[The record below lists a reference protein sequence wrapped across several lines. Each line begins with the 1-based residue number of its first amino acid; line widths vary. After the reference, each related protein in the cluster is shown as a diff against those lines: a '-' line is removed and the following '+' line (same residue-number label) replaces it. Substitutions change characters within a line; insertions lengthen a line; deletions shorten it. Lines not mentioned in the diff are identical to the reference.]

1 MDGHSGFP
9 VQTQFPDI
17 KEPTMSAENEKVRD
31 LPEKKLDSDKAS
43 QVKGGGTYTP
53 KKGQ

>member
-1 MDGHSGFP
+1 MNTD
-9 VQTQFPDI
+9 
-17 KEPTMSAENEKVRD
+17 NEKVRD
-31 LPEKKLDSDKAS
+31 LPEKKIDSDKAS

>member
-1 MDGHSGFP
+1 
-9 VQTQFPDI
+9 
-17 KEPTMSAENEKVRD
+17 MSIENEKVRD